1 MYFHHLSLIVV
12 SNSLWPH
19 GLYSLSNSRGQNTGV
34 GSLSLLQGIFP
45 TFLGFEPRSPALQAD
60 SLPAEPQGKLSID
73 RLCIFT
79 TSPYYL
85 LLLLGP
91 YCFCPFLCPSLHEMF
106 PWYLSF
112 SFFLFWLIF
121 IFYRSRVDF
130 CCACFTFM
138 RTWFSYTQMYIYSAY
153 PGDFPVLFG
162 SSTGII
168 YVVINSVFLFTATS
182 QGLPATTF
190 IFLSHKLGF

>member
-1 MYFHHLSLIVV
+1 MGSSLILFYGLRPEKSDAAKPYYIQIYESESYSVV
-12 SNSLWPH
+12 SSSLRPH
-19 GLYSLSNSRGQNTGV
+19 GLHSPWNSRGQNTGV

-112 SFFLFWLIF
+112 FFSFLVN
-121 IFYRSRVDF
+121 FY
-130 CCACFTFM
+130 
-138 RTWFSYTQMYIYSAY
+138 
-153 PGDFPVLFG
+153 L
-162 SSTGII
+162 
-168 YVVINSVFLFTATS
+168 
-182 QGLPATTF
+182 
-190 IFLSHKLGF
+190 LSE